1 MFIMLFEMTFKVVE
15 LRDGGTVITHYL
27 KGSKNDVRKDI
38 EMFKQKSKRYE
49 MFGNE
54 GMVVWA

>member
-1 MFIMLFEMTFKVVE
+1 MLFEMTFKVVE

>member
-1 MFIMLFEMTFKVVE
+1 MLFEMTFKVVE
-15 LRDGGTVITHYL
+15 IRDGGVTVTHYL
-27 KGSKNDVRKDI
+27 KGSKRDVKQDI
-38 EMFKQKSKRYE
+38 ENFKKEFRKYE

>member
-1 MFIMLFEMTFKVVE
+1 MLFEMKFKIVE
-15 LRDGGTVITHYL
+15 LRDGGVTITHYL
-27 KGSKNDVRKDI
+27 KGSKREVKRDI
-38 EMFKQKSKRYE
+38 EKFKKQSKKYE